1 MDQSLIF
8 MLAFLILIGGIAFA
22 LICFVNRKGSHRINV
37 EQYRIK
43 YLEIENSLKR
53 EDVSSYSMSVLNAD
67 KLLHQAMRDLG
78 ISGVTMGDRLK
89 AAANRFSDLN
99 KLWSAHKLRNN
110 IAHEVGFK
118 LTYDDARYAVASFK
132 RALKDLGAI

>member
-1 MDQSLIF
+1 MDQSVCFIF
-8 MLAFLILIGGIAFA
+8 AFLIILGGVGVGFLLLINKKGY
-22 LICFVNRKGSHRINV
+22 RKINV
-37 EQYRIK
+37 EEYRIK

-53 EDVSSYSMSVLNAD
+53 DEPSSYQLVILQAD
-67 KLLHQAMRDLG
+67 KLVEQAMKDLG
-78 ISGVTMGDRLK
+78 INGNTMADRLK
-89 AAANRFSDLN
+89 SAANKFSDLN

-118 LTYDDARYAVASFK
+118 VSYEDARYALASFK